1 MTNIKKKINN
11 KWQTIA
17 TNNINNLI
25 CDNNQN
31 INEILSTHTK
41 EIEKLQHNVSWL
53 ALHGGGGA
61 GSGSANTKTEATIT
75 VNNIPNN
82 SDNSIVLDEGKALT
96 IMFNMDASLTQYWS
110 VTVQS
115 GTKTILS
122 ARVNRMSPSIVIEY
136 NKLVDYF
143 DNYRLNID
151 IIGVYNDEENAIS
164 GGCQW
169 HGSIIQN
176 VIDLSL
182 EDKVFDYLNIDNSLL
197 TFSYQ
202 TPIVGE
208 YSLYLTVSKD
218 SDKNFKIEKQISIS
232 IINENIAKLNLNIGT
247 ELFNEISIPDDKI
260 GVFKVNAKIQNNN
273 NSNISKTV
281 TNTFVVQANDIM
293 ISSQVMS
300 ADINNPINVSSISFI
315 DINFIAYYTG
325 PKMFSYDIE
334 IKGTFVFGK
343 NNRKSGE
350 FGQYISNQLNIK
362 EEYELDKTLPVT
374 IHIYANSLEAT
385 KTYYINIVKTKSKF
399 LKQKN
404 NVSESELCSF
414 YASNYSSGNNTFTI
428 GNNKYNYNNHIVETQ
443 FDLTTYNGNDLSVI
457 TLDSNGTPY
466 LRLSNNA
473 YAKII
478 HNKNNTTTGN
488 FGEILGD
495 DYCFSIN
502 IVFKADYHP
511 DDDRTILFFGNSSS
525 EGKPLNGISIN
536 VHDVYF
542 NSLSVYKL
550 TDNTINDITITH
562 CLTKITQNG
571 NVSNK
576 YVVKLYIDGVLSYI
590 TLNDDPMSISNIS
603 DIYFGCLPLRNT
615 TVKPLNLCDC
625 NIYAFSIY
633 HYELSDFDIFINYI
647 NNKLRTNYK
656 NNELDFENLLPS
668 ELAKNFCSYNEE
680 TGGVNSLLFNAES
693 NKYSTGQIISGNGLN
708 YDNLSKY
715 KDYFKIPIIFLDL
728 SKNSEWT
735 FDNFSKSYNNEEE
748 KLPAAEGVTF
758 EYYDPTTNK
767 FITLSQALVELQ
779 GTSTLTDFIKNL
791 ELYIPDEAIFI
802 PKETWLPESRYTLK
816 ADIVD
821 SGHCNNPSVGKFINE
836 ILGDASNNKETWLP
850 YANAARNN
858 FYNSNYYK
866 KHQPTATLKH
876 TVEGF
881 PVLLFI
887 KFAEPKNASY
897 NVQTIPVGIYS
908 FNLGRGAKYNL
919 GFETINRI
927 IDNNGDEINI
937 TGFPFAATNCK
948 IENDGNNTS
957 ALWIEADATQTIKG
971 IDQLDTVFDQNLD
984 TSHADFWQFDDDI
997 INELYKIKYTG
1008 NSQISVVSQCNQFK
1022 KGVQTIA
1029 RMPIEGNLTCEYNM
1043 KSGSI
1048 KPEDISP
1055 NQRLYHVTKETIK
1068 DENGNEITSNTFIA
1082 NDKNSSAGE
1091 YASTFS
1097 QVNDMEDGNIGFN
1110 IQSASKYFI
1119 TALLFGLKDNFG
1131 KNISFRCWGNEPII
1145 TDFYDLDC
1153 AFQDAN
1159 QGTMDFTPDS
1169 WIKYLFNNIQTGQE
1183 YGFLKETFDKSK
1195 IYKKDPTNPNNKILN
1210 GTQSVVSANHNKLWL
1225 SLDSKFAIKK
1235 WSQDSKLKSF
1245 YTQYW
1250 HSLRMLI
1257 DNIICNSKNS
1267 VKIHP
1272 ADWFVDT
1279 YFKPQMENCGPVI
1292 FNLDYKIKYL
1302 AQVEDNYND
1311 YSNSKALSKLHG
1323 RKISIVRDWLKKHI
1337 DFLDSLFYLRDT
1349 SQSVNYYNNVM
1360 SSCNSTVGT
1369 TPVYLPM
1376 KSNSPVIL
1384 KHSLGSNTSSFY
1396 FMPENIYTNIA
1407 MANQYTSDRSLVWL
1421 FTCSNKIIEM
1431 GNNIVPL
1438 NSVDIGGFN
1447 IDNTVNIIDGNG
1459 FPSLTSIDLSKLT
1472 NITSLNMIN
1481 LFASRDIS
1489 ELRDVNLS
1497 GINGTPLSISFVDS
1511 NNNTK
1516 FIKLNSINISNSK
1529 NIQSMA
1535 LPSIP
1540 LANVDFSN
1548 SMIQKLTLDNQRF
1561 IKTVNITG
1569 CSNLQEINLKNCE
1582 AYQDLNL
1589 NDYNEL
1595 HTVSILNC
1603 PSISSIIINNCK
1615 SLKNIN
1621 IEQCSNLKTIQIN
1634 NCSNLTGINNTGNN
1648 VTFVINECNKLTTV
1662 NLKNN
1667 TNLSHLAIY
1676 NSTSITS
1683 IDLTNTSIYNIKVNN
1698 TYSITGNHI
1707 DLTSFEN
1714 LTEFFVANNNNV
1726 TEIYLPN
1733 TSDKPVNITI
1743 QSCKLLKRVYGH
1755 IRINTN
1761 NMFVNCP
1768 EFSILGRELEKYQGY
1783 NIKDG
1788 NYIRTPWE
1796 ILMEKNGK
1804 VPDVNM
1810 IEEDMFNINSV
1821 FISGKQVTNIQFA
1834 NKVNILHYYCYNTN
1848 ITLFDVYYS
1857 LFIYALQIK
1866 SGDITEMSDMICG
1879 FVSCNKDNNI
1889 VLPFFDISEGRKIS
1903 RWTFYGCTNITSTYR
1918 SLDVINCPYTQKYLP
1933 SPEYTLDPITGVIS
1947 HITNNGLY
1955 SPLIN
1960 INHISIYGNIFDQ
1973 YLFIGADSA
1982 GTIDPNY
1989 YSKLKS
1995 IYFTND
2001 ITCCSKNVIKYTD
2014 SSNTDITVNIDT
2026 STFIN
2031 KLKDST
2037 FIKQTYP
2044 NLANVTYLFVST
2056 SNLKTIYH
2064 LNLNYLNYNTIK
2076 IPKSLNQISSAFNA
2090 TWGYGELNFN
2100 NMYSL
2105 DTAHT
2110 NDKSKL
2116 TIINS
2121 SFNVTNENIYN
2132 DKEYSNYNVN
2142 NSYVKFTLSNDTFSA
2157 IPNIIYLGDGMHI
2170 ENYIQVNNISF
2181 NGNGIKKELYNSKLP
2196 QNIFRYLPYLKY
2208 ITNLFTNVT
2217 APNMSSDEYIEIP
2230 GDLFKYNTE
2239 LISINNLFKDMY
2251 VNYKLTSNGFENCR
2265 NLTYCAYVF
2274 ANTTQRSYLQS
2285 YIPYH
2290 LFYHGQNKIT
2300 KTFYGTNDS
2309 TVPKMDDFVS
2319 YIETVNIDYYQPVT
2333 SIKTM
2338 EGCFMNNLNIRYY
2351 QNNNIELD
2359 DNLSYVPFSYTVSE
2373 GEWTTNQNQIRYV
2386 HAWSFDGY
2394 SNRDDNSYIYKDNP
2408 VDNSNIQYVNYNPV
2422 IIGTAKKY
2430 KTPYFMC
2437 SPDLFRYC
2445 TNNAAISSCFD
2456 GCGIYYDQYF
2466 STPSLITF
2474 SEGNGINGRIPEYLF
2489 EPVKKTTSLAY
2500 MFRNCTNISPYKEQV
2515 YADGTLTKNDNI
2527 YHIPND
2533 LFKGMEN
2540 LTDLTQM
2547 FRGFIFERYADMG
2560 AFNNIPKNN
2569 PLNISGIFAG
2579 CIWGG
2584 KTTNSTAKVW
2594 DISKVFYSHNTIDI
2608 NGALCNIV
2616 KNNSVSFSIQLENPN
2631 AVYKLTNYYNNISFT
2646 DMFNPSLNYNNTY
2659 NVYKYIKNSSTN
2671 VTVNEKNQYLT
2682 KDMNM

>member
-61 GSGSANTKTEATIT
+61 GSGSVNTKTEATIT
-75 VNNIPNN
+75 VNNISNN
-82 SDNSIVLDEGKALT
+82 SGNSVVLDEGKALT

-122 ARVNRMSPSIVIEY
+122 GRVNRMSPSIVIEY

-182 EDKVFDYLNIDNSLL
+182 EDKVFNYSDIDNSLL
-197 TFSYQ
+197 TFYYQ

-218 SDKNFKIEKQISIS
+218 SDKNFKIEKQISIN
-232 IINENIAKLNLNIGT
+232 IINENRAKLDLNLST
-247 ELFNEISIPDDKI
+247 ELFNEISISDNKI
-260 GVFKVNAKIQNNN
+260 GVFKVNAKIQNNS
-273 NSNISKTV
+273 NSNISKSLS
-281 TNTFVVQANDIM
+281 NTFVVQANDIM
-293 ISSQVMS
+293 ISSQTMS

-315 DINFIAYYTG
+315 DVNFVAYYNGSAT
-325 PKMFSYDIE
+325 FFYN
-334 IKGTFVFGK
+334 IKINNTPVFD
-343 NNRKSGE
+343 NPKSGM
-350 FGQYISNQLNIK
+350 FGTYISNQLNIK
-362 EEYELDKTLPVT
+362 EEYELGKTLPVE
-374 IHIYANSLEAT
+374 ICIYTGSLEVS
-385 KTYYINIVKTKSKF
+385 KTYYINIVKIKSKF
-399 LKQKN
+399 LKHKDV
-404 NVSESELCSF
+404 VSESELCSF
-414 YASNYSSGNNTFTI
+414 YASNYTSGDNAFTI
-428 GNNKYNYNNHIVETQ
+428 GNNKYNYNNHIVKTQ
-443 FDLTTYNGNDLSVI
+443 FDFNTYNANSLSVI
-457 TLDSNGTPY
+457 TLDNNGTPY

-473 YAKII
+473 YGKIT
-478 HNKNNTTTGN
+478 HNKNNTAIGT
-488 FGEILGD
+488 FDKIFD

-511 DDDRTILFFGNSSS
+511 DDERTVLFFGSSSS

-562 CLTKITQNG
+562 CLTKVNQNG
-571 NVSNK
+571 NISVK

-590 TLNDDPMSISNIS
+590 TLNDGPMSISNIQ
-603 DIYFGCLPLRNT
+603 DIYFGCLPLREI

-680 TGGVNSLLFNAES
+680 TGGINSLLFNSET
-693 NKYSTGQIISGNGLN
+693 NKYVTGQIISGNGLN

-728 SKNSEWT
+728 SNNSEWT

-748 KLPAAEGVTF
+748 KLPAAESVTF

-767 FITLSQALVELQ
+767 FITLSHVKVELQ

-791 ELYIPDEAIFI
+791 ELYIPDGAIFI

-821 SGHCNNPSVGKFINE
+821 SGHCNNPAVGKFINE
-836 ILGDASNNKETWLP
+836 ILGDASDNKETWLP

-858 FYNSNYYK
+858 FYNSNYYQ

-887 KFAEPKNASY
+887 KFANPKNAFY
-897 NVQTIPVGIYS
+897 DVQTIPVGIYS

-927 IDNNGDEINI
+927 IDNNGNEINI
-937 TGFPFAATNCK
+937 TGFPFAATNCT
-948 IENDGNNTS
+948 IENNGNNTD
-957 ALWIEADATQTIKG
+957 ALWIEADATQTIQG
-971 IDQLDTVFDQNLD
+971 IDQLDTVFDSNLD

-1008 NSQISVVSQCNQFK
+1008 NSQISVVSQCSQFK
-1022 KGVQTIA
+1022 NGVQTIA
-1029 RMPIEGNLTCEYNM
+1029 RMPIEGNLACEFNM

-1055 NQRLYHVTKETIK
+1055 NQRLYHITKESIK
-1068 DENGNEITSNTFIA
+1068 DENGNEITANTFVA

-1097 QVNDMEDGNIGFN
+1097 QTNDMEDSNIGFN
-1110 IQSASKYFI
+1110 IQSASKYFV

-1183 YGFLKETFDKSK
+1183 YGFLKETFDKAK
-1195 IYKKDPTNPNNKILN
+1195 IYKKDPTDPNNKILN

-1257 DNIICNSKNS
+1257 DNIIGNSKNS

-1272 ADWFVDT
+1272 GDWFVDT
-1279 YFKPQMENCGPVI
+1279 YFKPQMENCGPVL

-1349 SQSVNYYNNVM
+1349 SQSVNYYNNVL
-1360 SSCNSTVGT
+1360 SACNSTVGT

-1396 FMPENIYTNIA
+1396 FMPENVYTNVA

-1421 FTCSNKIIEM
+1421 FTCSNKIIEL

-1438 NSVDIGGFN
+1438 NSIDIGALN
-1447 IDNTVNIIDGNG
+1447 VDNTVNIIDGNG
-1459 FPSLTSIDLSKLT
+1459 FPSLTSIDLSNLT
-1472 NITSLNMIN
+1472 NITSLNVIN

-1489 ELRDVNLS
+1489 ELRDINLS
-1497 GINGTPLSISFVDS
+1497 GINGTPLSISFVDN

-1516 FIKLNSINISNSK
+1516 FIKLNSINISGSK
-1529 NIQSMA
+1529 NIQSVL

-1540 LANVDFSN
+1540 LSSVNFSN
-1548 SMIQKLTLDNQRF
+1548 SMIQKLTLNNQRF
-1561 IKTVNITG
+1561 IKTVDITG
-1569 CSNLQEINLKNCE
+1569 CSNLQEINLRYCD

-1589 NDYNEL
+1589 NNYNEL
-1595 HTVSILNC
+1595 HTISILNC
-1603 PSISSIIINNCK
+1603 PSISSIIIDNCK

-1634 NCSNLTGINNTGNN
+1634 NCPNLTGINNVSNN
-1648 VTFVINECNKLTTV
+1648 VTFIINECNKLISV
-1662 NLKNN
+1662 NLSNN
-1667 TNLSHLAIY
+1667 INLTHLAIY
-1676 NSTSITS
+1676 NSTNITS
-1683 IDLTNTSIYNIKVNN
+1683 INLTNTNIYNIKINN
-1698 TYSITGNHI
+1698 TDDIIGNHV
-1707 DLTSFEN
+1707 DLTNLNN
-1714 LTEFFVANNNNV
+1714 LTDFYLTNNTKI
-1726 TEIYLPN
+1726 TELYLPN
-1733 TSDKPVNITI
+1733 IRKTPVNVNI

-1755 IRINTN
+1755 IRINQN
-1761 NMFVNCP
+1761 SMFVDCVN
-1768 EFSILGRELEKYQGY
+1768 FSILGRDPEKYLGY
-1783 NIKDG
+1783 SIKDG
-1788 NYIRTPWE
+1788 NYVRTPWE
-1796 ILMEKNGK
+1796 VLMLENSKTPN
-1804 VPDVNM
+1804 VNM
-1810 IEEDMFNINSV
+1810 ISENMFNIDSV
-1821 FISGKQVTNIQFA
+1821 FISGKQVTNVQFA
-1834 NKVNILHYYCYNTN
+1834 NEVNILYYYCHNTN
-1848 ITLFDVYYS
+1848 ITLFDIYYC

-1866 SGDITEMSDMICG
+1866 AGTITNMSIMTYG
-1879 FVSCNKDNNI
+1879 FCSNNNDNGI
-1889 VLPFFDISEGRKIS
+1889 VTPFFDMSINRNIS
-1903 RWTFYGCTNITSTYR
+1903 RWTFYGCKNITSTYA
-1918 SLDVINCPYTQKYLP
+1918 SLRVINCPITQKYLP
-1933 SPEYTLDPITGVIS
+1933 SPSYTLDSITGKIVKIV
-1947 HITNNGLY
+1947 NDGLY

-1960 INHISIYGNIFDQ
+1960 IKHISIYSNIFDQ
-1973 YLFIGADSA
+1973 YLFIGADSN
-1982 GTIDPNY
+1982 GKLDPNY
-1989 YSKLKS
+1989 YHNLQS
-1995 IYFTND
+1995 IYFTNN
-2001 ITCCSKNVIKYTD
+2001 IICCSKNIIKYTD
-2014 SSNTDITVNIDT
+2014 SSYTDKTIDIST
-2026 STFIN
+2026 STFID

-2037 FIKQTYP
+2037 FIKQVYP
-2044 NLANVTYLFVST
+2044 NLANVTYLFAST
-2056 SNLKTIYH
+2056 SNLLTIYD
-2064 LNLNYLNYNTIK
+2064 LYLKYLNYNTIK
-2076 IPKSLNQISSAFNA
+2076 IPKSVQQISSAFNA
-2090 TWGYGELNFN
+2090 TWGYGKLNFN
-2100 NMYSL
+2100 NIYSL
-2105 DTAHT
+2105 DTAHV
-2110 NDKSKL
+2110 NDSSKL
-2116 TIINS
+2116 TIINQ

-2142 NSYVKFTLSNDTFSA
+2142 NSYVKFILSNDTFSA
-2157 IPNIIYLGDGMHI
+2157 IPNISYLGDGMHI
-2170 ENYIQVNNISF
+2170 EKYIQVNNVSF
-2181 NGNGIKKELYNSKLP
+2181 NGNGIKKELYNSELP
-2196 QNIFRYLPYLKY
+2196 KNIFKNLSYLKY
-2208 ITNLFTNVT
+2208 ITNLFTHVI
-2217 APNMSSDEYIEIP
+2217 APNMASNEYIKIP

-2239 LISINNLFKDMY
+2239 LTSINNLFKDMY
-2251 VNYKLTSNGFENCR
+2251 VNYRLTPNGFENCP

-2274 ANTTQRSYLQS
+2274 ANTEQRSYLQS

-2309 TVPKMDDFVS
+2309 TVPKMDDFASYVKKVS
-2319 YIETVNIDYYQPVT
+2319 IDYYQPIA
-2333 SIKTM
+2333 SINTM
-2338 EGCFMNNLNIRYY
+2338 EGCFMNNLNITHY

-2359 DNLSYVPFSYTVSE
+2359 YNLNYIPFSYTVSE
-2373 GEWTTNQNQIRYV
+2373 GEWTPHQNQIQYV

-2394 SNRDDNSYIYKDNP
+2394 TNRYDNSYIYKDNP
-2408 VDNSNIQYVNYNPV
+2408 VDNSNINYNNYDPV
-2422 IIGTAKKY
+2422 TIGTAKKY

-2437 SPDLFRYC
+2437 APDLFRYC
-2445 TNNAAISSCFD
+2445 SNNAIISSCFD
-2456 GCGIYYDQYF
+2456 GCGIYYHKYYN
-2466 STPSLITF
+2466 TPSLITF
-2474 SEGNGINGRIPEYLF
+2474 SDGNGINGRIPEYLF
-2489 EPVKKTTSLAY
+2489 EPVKNTTSLAY
-2500 MFRNCTNISPYKEQV
+2500 MFRNCTNISPYKQLE
-2515 YADGTLTKNDNI
+2515 YIDGVLIKNDNI
-2527 YHIPND
+2527 YHIPKN
-2533 LFKGMEN
+2533 LFNGMKN
-2540 LTDLTQM
+2540 ITDLTQM
-2547 FRGFIFERYADMG
+2547 FRGFIFERYAEMNV
-2560 AFNNIPKNN
+2560 FNNIPKNN
-2569 PLNISGIFAG
+2569 QLNISGIFAG

-2584 KTTNSTAKVW
+2584 KTTDSTAKVW
-2594 DISKVFYSHNTIDI
+2594 NISKVFSSHNTINI
-2608 NGALCNIV
+2608 NGALCNLSID
-2616 KNNSVSFSIQLENPN
+2616 NSISLSREIKEFDYHS
-2631 AVYKLTNYYNNISFT
+2631 LTNYYNNISFV
-2646 DMFNPSLNYNNTY
+2646 DMFNQSLNYNYTY
-2659 NVYKYIKNSSTN
+2659 NVYKSIKSSSTN
-2671 VTVNEKNQYLT
+2671 VTVEEKNYYLNQ
-2682 KDMNM
+2682 DINM